1 MLNGKTSNILSKSG
15 KIGHPRKQHLSKTH
29 MSVFSKLSPSQL
41 PAKAKQSLQL
51 KEIKDAMGNV
61 VFLFLLFFLV
71 LVLRMQRMREHEELL
86 YSFQQPFISI
96 FNASSEPLF
105 LNIVKLS

>member
-1 MLNGKTSNILSKSG
+1 MLCFC
-15 KIGHPRKQHLSKTH
+15 
-29 MSVFSKLSPSQL
+29 FS
-41 PAKAKQSLQL
+41 
-51 KEIKDAMGNV
+51 
-61 VFLFLLFFLV
+61 V